1 MVLFI
6 LHMVAIVTIL
16 AQELPSVL
24 STSDDNAAATAD
36 ALQDAVLE
44 GAGRLIGGQGLD
56 GGYSPVPAP
65 ALAPA

>member
-1 MVLFI
+1 MLFI

-24 STSDDNAAATAD
+24 ATSDDDAAATAD
-36 ALQDAVLE
+36 AFQDAVLE
-44 GAGRLIGGQGLD
+44 GAGRIIGGQDVDARL
-56 GGYSPVPAP
+56 SPTPSP